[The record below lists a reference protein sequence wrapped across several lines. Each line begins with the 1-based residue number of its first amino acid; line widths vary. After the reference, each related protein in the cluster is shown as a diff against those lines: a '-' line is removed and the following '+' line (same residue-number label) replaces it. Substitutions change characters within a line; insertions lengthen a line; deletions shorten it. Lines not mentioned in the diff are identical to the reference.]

1 MKKVFFAFSLFLV
14 AYGFLKQSC
23 VCVWEGGAGGNHSS
37 CIHHFGLNICFMMN
51 ITTIVPRRRVQG
63 MGQLML
69 YEASDTFDNVN
80 LLTYWT
86 IRHEN

>member
-1 MKKVFFAFSLFLV
+1 
-14 AYGFLKQSC
+14 
-23 VCVWEGGAGGNHSS
+23 
-37 CIHHFGLNICFMMN
+37 MMN
-51 ITTIVPRRRVQG
+51 ITTMVPRRRVQG

-86 IRHEN
+86 IHNENWDFQNALPTLGIKYAGFSFSCGH